1 MKQITLL
8 LAALTTFALQ
18 ATEFS
23 LSSPNKTI
31 TARITIDKGILS
43 YHVDYKDIHVI
54 LPSRIGFEPY
64 MDGFELEPNGMTGR
78 NQSSTWKNPLGERS
92 TVLDHYEGATLRLK
106 TKGQAMHLECRTYD
120 EGFAFR
126 FVIPKTTQDNTGMDI
141 PAERTEFSFG
151 DNYVCWPVYSAQG
164 KYASARISS
173 VKPGAERPLVVELP
187 QCIVAIGEAAL
198 IDFARMKF
206 EVSKT
211 NTFRTK
217 LDSPAK
223 ISLPYKMPWRY
234 VRIADDPCRLL
245 EGNDFM
251 LNLNEPTTLA
261 DTTWIK
267 PGKVLRETTLT
278 TVGAKES
285 VDFCKA
291 RGIQYLEFDAGWYG
305 YEYDDKQDARAVNLD
320 PKRSKGPLDLPEVIR
335 YAKEKGIGIWLYV
348 NRRQLEQRLDELL
361 PIYKQW
367 GIVGIKYGFVNVG
380 SQKWTSWLSDAI
392 AKAGKYGFMIDIHDE
407 YRVTGNQRTF
417 PHMLTVE
424 GIGGNEEMPEAKH
437 NAALPW
443 TRFLCGQADY
453 TFCWYTTRVKNTR
466 AHQLALPILYFS
478 PLQFVHWYDKPSM
491 FKNEPELDFWKE
503 MPTVWDDTKAVNGK
517 IGVFAT
523 IARRSQERW
532 FVGSINAVERRTLN
546 IPLSFLKPNVQYT
559 AKIYADAAPDGSNM
573 TGVTCSKR
581 EVTSTDTILADM
593 AANGGHAIELIP
605 IK

>member
-1 MKQITLL
+1 MKLITLL
-8 LAALTTFALQ
+8 LAALTTFALR
-18 ATEFS
+18 ATDFS

-31 TARITIDKGILS
+31 AARITIDKGILS
-43 YHVDYKDIHVI
+43 YQIDYKEMHVI

-64 MDGFELEPNGMTGR
+64 MDGFELEPSDKTSHTKKNAWT
-78 NQSSTWKNPLGERS
+78 NPLGERS
-92 TVLDHYEGATLRLK
+92 TVLDHYEGTTLRLK
-106 TKGQAMHLECRTYD
+106 NKGASIHLECRTYD
-120 EGFAFR
+120 AGFAFR
-126 FVIPKTTQDNTGMDI
+126 FVIPKGTQENIEWDI
-141 PAERTEFSFG
+141 PAERTEFTFG
-151 DNYVCWPVYSAQG
+151 DNFICWPVYSAQG
-164 KYASARISS
+164 KYASARISA

-187 QCIVAIGEAAL
+187 ECVVAIGEAAL

-217 LDSPAK
+217 LDGPAK
-223 ISLPYKMPWRY
+223 ISLPYKMPWRF
-234 VRIADDPCRLL
+234 VRIADNPCRLL

-251 LNLNEPTTLA
+251 LNLNDPSMLA
-261 DTTWIK
+261 DTSWIK

-278 TVGAKES
+278 TTGAKES

-320 PKRSKGPLDLPEVIR
+320 PRRSKGPLDLPEVIR
-335 YAKEKGIGIWLYV
+335 YAKENNIGIWLYV
-348 NRRQLEQRLDELL
+348 NRRQLEQRLDELF

-392 AKAGKYGFMIDIHDE
+392 AKAGKHGFMIDIHDE

-424 GIGGNEEMPEAKH
+424 GIGGNEEMPDAKH
-437 NAALPW
+437 NTALPW

-503 MPTVWDDTKAVNGK
+503 MPTVWDDTKAINGK

-546 IPLSFLKPNVQYT
+546 IPLSFLNPNVRYM
-559 AKIYADAAPDGSNM
+559 ANIYADAAPDGSSM

-581 EVTSTDTILADM
+581 EVTSKDTILADM
-593 AANGGHAIELIP
+593 AANGGHAIELTP

>member
-1 MKQITLL
+1 MKQIILL
-8 LAALTTFALQ
+8 LAAFTTFALQ
-18 ATEFS
+18 ATEIS

-31 TARITIDKGILS
+31 AVRITIDKGILT
-43 YHVDYKDIHVI
+43 YQIDYKNVHVI

-64 MDGFELEPNGMTGR
+64 MDGFELEPGDITGHT
-78 NQSSTWKNPLGERS
+78 QKTTWTNPLGERF
-92 TVLDHYEGATLRLK
+92 TVLDHYEGATFRLK
-106 TKGQAMHLECRTYD
+106 NKGAPIHLECRTYD

-126 FVIPKTTQDNTGMDI
+126 FVIPKVTQESMEWDI
-141 PAERTEFSFG
+141 PAERTEFTFG
-151 DNYVCWPVYSAQG
+151 DNYVCWPVYAAQG
-164 KYASARISS
+164 KYASALISS

-187 QCIVAIGEAAL
+187 QCVVAIGEAAL
-198 IDFARMKF
+198 MDFARMKF

-234 VRIADDPCRLL
+234 VRIADNPCRLL

-251 LNLNEPTTLA
+251 LNLNDPTTLA
-261 DTTWIK
+261 DTSWIK
-267 PGKVLRETTLT
+267 PGKIFREVTLT

-305 YEYDDKQDARAVNLD
+305 HEYDDKQDARAVNID

-335 YAKEKGIGIWLYV
+335 YAKENNIGIWLYV

-424 GIGGNEEMPEAKH
+424 GIGGNEEMPEARH

-478 PLQFVHWYDKPSM
+478 PLQFVHWYDKPSI

-503 MPTVWDDTKAVNGK
+503 MPTVWDDTKAINGK

-523 IARRSQERW
+523 IARRSQDRW

-546 IPLSFLKPNVQYT
+546 IPLAFLKPNVRYT
-559 AKIYADAAPDGSNM
+559 ANIYADAAPDGSSM
-573 TGVTCSKR
+573 TGVTCSTR
-581 EVTSTDTILADM
+581 EVTSADIILADM
-593 AANGGHAIELIP
+593 ASNGGQAIELTP

>member
-1 MKQITLL
+1 MKKTLVL
-8 LAALTTFALQ
+8 LTMLTTASVY

-23 LSSPNKTI
+23 IISPNKAI
-31 TARITIDKGILS
+31 VARVTIDKGTLT
-43 YHVDYKDIHVI
+43 YQVDYKDMPVI
-54 LPSRIGFEPY
+54 LSSRIGFEPCLE
-64 MDGFELEPNGMTGR
+64 GFELQPNGKTTHTQNNSWR
-78 NQSSTWKNPLGERS
+78 NPLGERS
-92 TVLDHYEGATLRLK
+92 TVLDHYEGTTFRLK
-106 TKGQAMHLECRTYD
+106 NKGAPIDLECRSYD

-126 FVIPKTTQDNTGMDI
+126 FVIPKGGTGNTELDI
-141 PAERTEFSFG
+141 PAERTEFCFG
-151 DNYVCWPVYSAQG
+151 DNYVCWPVYAAQG
-164 KYASARISS
+164 KYAPAGISS

-187 QCIVAIGEAAL
+187 QCVVAIGEAAL

-234 VRIADDPCRLL
+234 VRIADNPCRLL

-251 LNLNEPTTLA
+251 LNLNEPTSLT

-278 TVGAKES
+278 TVGAKEC

-305 YEYDDKQDARAVNLD
+305 HEYDDKADARAVNVD
-320 PKRSKGPLDLPEVIR
+320 PKRSKGPLDLPEVIQ
-335 YAKEKGIGIWLYV
+335 YAKANNIGIWLYV
-348 NRRQLEQRLDELL
+348 NRRQLEQRLDELF

-392 AKAGKYGFMIDIHDE
+392 EKAGKNGFMIDIHDE
-407 YRVTGNQRTF
+407 YRITGNQRTF

-424 GIGGNEEMPEAKH
+424 GIGGNEEMPDAKH
-437 NAALPW
+437 NTALVW

-453 TFCWYTTRVKNTR
+453 TFCWYTPRVKNTR
-466 AHQLALPILYFS
+466 AHQLALPVLYFS

-491 FKNEPELDFWKE
+491 FKNEPELDFWKDI
-503 MPTVWDDTKAVNGK
+503 PTVWDETRAINGK
-517 IGVFAT
+517 IGVYAT

-546 IPLSFLKPNVQYT
+546 IPLSFLKPTVRYT
-559 AKIYADAAPDGSNM
+559 AKIYSDAAPDGSNM
-573 TGVTCSKR
+573 TGVTCSTR
-581 EVTSTDTILADM
+581 EVTSTDIILADM
-593 AANGGHAIELIP
+593 AANGGQAIELIP
-605 IK
+605 VN